1 MTPARDDARRDAKRI
16 SASLTDPR
24 IIDPRQELVRHDDLS
39 EAEMAQ
45 ILRLLT
51 AMREWREAD
60 QRLSFESRTHMKLNE
75 TDMRAL
81 RYIIASMNA
90 DVPVTAGALSD
101 HLHISTASTTKL
113 LDRLERA
120 GHVVRRPHPTDRR
133 AVTVEIT
140 PETHREVRRTMGLQ
154 HARRFE
160 VVRSLSP
167 DDRDT
172 VTRFLRDLSATTLA
186 SVPAAAS
193 DDPAA
198 DPAQDSGTDSE
209 ATPASDSAAGSG
221 ARRG

>member
-1 MTPARDDARRDAKRI
+1 MTPAKDDARRNARRI
-16 SASLTDPR
+16 SESLTDPR

-39 EAEMAQ
+39 EDELGE
-45 ILRLLT
+45 IVGLLA

-113 LDRLERA
+113 LDRLEKA

-172 VTRFLRDLSATTLA
+172 VTRFLHDLSATTLA
-186 SVPAAAS
+186 SVPAAGS

-198 DPAQDSGTDSE
+198 DPAQDSGSDSE
-209 ATPASDSAAGSG
+209 ATPPSDSAAGSG

>member
-1 MTPARDDARRDAKRI
+1 MTPARDDARRDARRI

-24 IIDPRQELVRHDDLS
+24 VIDPRQELVRHDDLS
-39 EAEMAQ
+39 EEELAQ
-45 ILRLLT
+45 IVRLLA
-51 AMREWREAD
+51 AMREWRDAD

-160 VVRSLSP
+160 VARSLSP
-167 DDRDT
+167 QDRDT
-172 VTRFLRDLSATTLA
+172 VTRFLRDLSETTLA
-186 SVPAAAS
+186 SVPAVGAGSGDQNA
-193 DDPAA
+193 PA
-198 DPAQDSGTDSE
+198 PDSG
-209 ATPASDSAAGSG
+209 PDSAARSG

>member
-1 MTPARDDARRDAKRI
+1 MTPAPDARGDARREARRI
-16 SASLTDPR
+16 SESLTDPR
-24 IIDPRQELVRHDDLS
+24 VIDPRQELVRHDDLG
-39 EAEMAQ
+39 EEELAQ
-45 ILRLLT
+45 IVRVLA
-51 AMREWREAD
+51 AMREWRDAD

-140 PETHREVRRTMGLQ
+140 AETHREVRRTMGLQ

-160 VVRSLSP
+160 VVRALSP
-167 DDRDT
+167 QERDT
-172 VTRFLRDLSATTLA
+172 VTRFLQALSATTLA
-186 SVPAAAS
+186 VPAVAPDS
-193 DDPAA
+193 GDPAPEPDPGSPQ
-198 DPAQDSGTDSE
+198 DPAR
-209 ATPASDSAAGSG
+209 SG
-221 ARRG
+221 AAPLG